1 MRVEV
6 EGSHFGAPVNVH
18 THGGVADG
26 HALEIKFSALDDGV
40 LILEDLF
47 CEGGKVHPGVGLA
60 GDEEFVV
67 LELWEFFEEGAEG
80 VEVVHG
86 CAGVV
91 ETL

>member
-1 MRVEV
+1 MRVKV
-6 EGSHFGAPVNVH
+6 EGGDFGAPVDVH
-18 THGGVADG
+18 AHGGVADG

-47 CEGGKVHPGVGLA
+47 CEGGEVHPGIGLA
-60 GDEEFVV
+60 DEEFMV

-86 CAGVV
+86 CA
-91 ETL
+91 